1 MNYEQVASGSSFA
14 ANAEAPEVDG
24 QVESNE
30 GISKGSLLV
39 KRKTH
44 AVRNEVF
51 PQKKV
56 VRRGHR
62 RSIGSGVE
70 SENGM
75 AGKDEVPSIQVNN
88 PLLRVVCPSKEYWKP
103 RTLHGGEEGSKGPG
117 SASSSP
123 CPEKYKV
130 SPAYTKNVASK
141 GSRIDIKFLRASGNA
156 NIQFQGESLK
166 MVKGIYEE
174 PSDKDSEEDDNQP
187 SIKASEE
194 SGALVRSKRGRA
206 QALPSRFRDSVV
218 EPLKRGAKP
227 TKSMPQDAEGPDGT
241 PVCLP
246 PNPKKRNKS
255 TGQEGASGT
264 QPHKKSRKVQE
275 ESVCLEAFEVEVLV
289 EEDDRKDSSPR
300 LSEGAGDGDTL
311 DTEVKGNSTTNSPD
325 VHNLED
331 FDMGAIV
338 WAKSGKR
345 NDPVWPAKVI
355 DPIREAPGL
364 VRKLSA
370 PNRLCV
376 MFYGPSL
383 SKGKDRVCLL
393 LNSTIYSSCHGWN
406 NVHGQYV
413 LMLVSSILVVFV

>member
-1 MNYEQVASGSSFA
+1 MNLEQVASGSSFA
-14 ANAEAPEVDG
+14 ANAEAPEVDC
-24 QVESNE
+24 QVESHK
-30 GISKGSLLV
+30 GISKGSLIV
-39 KRKTH
+39 KRRTH

-62 RSIGSGVE
+62 RSISSGVE

-75 AGKDEVPSIQVNN
+75 ATKDEVHSIQVIN
-88 PLLRVVCPSKEYWKP
+88 PVLQVVYPKGYWKP
-103 RTLHGGEEGSKGPG
+103 RTLHGGEEGSKDVG
-117 SASSSP
+117 SASNSP
-123 CPEKYKV
+123 CPEKSKV
-130 SPAYTKNVASK
+130 SPAYTKNFASK
-141 GSRIDIKFLRASGNA
+141 GSRIDVKFLRATGNA

-174 PSDKDSEEDDNQP
+174 PSDKDGEEDDNQP

-227 TKSMPQDAEGPDGT
+227 TKSIPQDADGPDGT
-241 PVCLP
+241 PVSLP
-246 PNPKKRNKS
+246 PNPKKRNRS
-255 TGQEGASGT
+255 TGQEGGGAT
-264 QPHKKSRKVQE
+264 QPHKKSRKVLE
-275 ESVCLEAFEVEVLV
+275 ESLCLEAFEVEVFV
-289 EEDDRKDSSPR
+289 EEDDRKDSSSR

-311 DTEVKGNSTTNSPD
+311 ESEVKGNSTTNSPD

-383 SKGKDRVCLL
+383 SKGKDRVCVC
-393 LNSTIYSSCHGWN
+393 S
-406 NVHGQYV
+406 
-413 LMLVSSILVVFV
+413 